1 MTDQTKVEYIY
12 ESPDGGNT
20 IYRRKFGEKQRELY
34 NNQTT
39 DSNSDTISEE
49 SNGESAVSTL
59 TEEEIETKFASLRKS
74 LKAVRLRANWT
85 QDYTMSHK
93 VHEAMEV
100 LEKLEHDVCV
110 ASQAAKVAIKN
121 VLEDKS

>member
-1 MTDQTKVEYIY
+1 MTDQTNVEYIY

-34 NNQTT
+34 NNQSSETKSEK
-39 DSNSDTISEE
+39 SNNEP
-49 SNGESAVSTL
+49 AVSTL
-59 TEEEIETKFASLRKS
+59 TEEEINSKFDILRKT

-93 VHEAMEV
+93 AHEAVEL
-100 LEKLEHDVCV
+100 LEKLERDVIT
-110 ASQAAKVAIKN
+110 ASESAKLAIKN
-121 VLEDKS
+121 IEKDKL